1 MIYKLLPTRVF
12 RAYTGGKN
20 IDEFMGADEPKITRF
35 PEDWIAS
42 VTTAFNPGRDVENEG
57 MSRTEDGVFLKDL
70 IEKNKEEMIGNR
82 QSMSLLFK
90 LLDSA
95 ERLVIQVHPTVSF
108 AKEHFNS
115 PYGKTECWYIL
126 NDGGYVD
133 LGFKPGMTYPPS
145 FNMSQH
151 SVFP

>member
-1 MIYKLLPTRVF
+1 MRKD
-12 RAYTGGKN
+12 A
-20 IDEFMGADEPKITRF
+20 
-35 PEDWIAS
+35 
-42 VTTAFNPGRDVENEG
+42 

-108 AKEHFNS
+108 AKRYCKIT
-115 PYGKTECWYIL
+115 PVKI
-126 NDGGYVD
+126 
-133 LGFKPGMTYPPS
+133 
-145 FNMSQH
+145 
-151 SVFP
+151 